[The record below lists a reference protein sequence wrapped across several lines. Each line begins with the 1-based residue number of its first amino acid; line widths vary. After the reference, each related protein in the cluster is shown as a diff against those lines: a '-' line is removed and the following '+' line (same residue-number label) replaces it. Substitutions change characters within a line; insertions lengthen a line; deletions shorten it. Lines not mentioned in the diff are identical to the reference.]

1 MVVLRFMGWIIG
13 LLLLNVSKLTNII
26 LKMQVF
32 TLGLTIVEKLM
43 VYG

>member
-1 MVVLRFMGWIIG
+1 MGMDYWVFPI
-13 LLLLNVSKLTNII
+13 NVSKLTNII

-32 TLGLTIVEKLM
+32 TLALTIVEKLM